1 MNQRIVTKVTLLLFI
16 GVLIINYLTA
26 TGKIIGLSSQ
36 REISGLYPTPI
47 TPAGF
52 AFSIWGVI
60 YGLLFIAIL
69 YMMRLATTDS
79 PQSLILNQLTSPLWA
94 LFAFNIAWNIVF
106 GLGFIGASTVMI
118 LGYWLSLI
126 AIGFE
131 LLRANEKINFILP
144 LAFGL
149 HTGWI
154 TIAGIVNFWAYL
166 IKINWDG
173 LGLHQDLWVIFAL
186 FLVLL
191 LVALLQIK
199 LKNSSLPFATAWAF
213 WGIYAKEGSVF
224 LAYPFIP
231 VIILLGIGFLF
242 LLALV
247 TFIKNG
253 KGLLPY

>member
-1 MNQRIVTKVTLLLFI
+1 MNQKIVIKVTLLLFI

-60 YGLLFIAIL
+60 YGLLFIAIG
-69 YMMRLATTDS
+69 
-79 PQSLILNQLTSPLWA
+79 
-94 LFAFNIAWNIVF
+94 FA
-106 GLGFIGASTVMI
+106 
-118 LGYWLSLI
+118 
-126 AIGFE
+126 
-131 LLRANEKINFILP
+131 LLRANEKVNFILP